1 MFCYNCGCQL
11 SEHDFCTACGA
22 DVYLFKR
29 IMFVSNMYY
38 NDGLEKA
45 EVRDL
50 TGAITS
56 LRQSLKFN
64 KNNIDAR
71 NLLGLVYFETGE
83 VVAALSE
90 WVISKN
96 LRPEKNIADD
106 FIDRLQSNS
115 GRLDSINQTIK
126 KYNQALVYCQQD
138 SKDLAVIQLKK
149 VLSLNPRFIRAHQ
162 LLALLYMDS
171 EQWERAEREL
181 RKCIEIDR
189 NNTKTLRYLKEVEL
203 MLVPDETVKQSGGK
217 RRKDETVRY
226 ISDNEM
232 IIQPLNVKE
241 PKNSGV
247 STLVNLG
254 IGLVIGL
261 AVTYFLLV
269 PAAQSNTK
277 TQMQEEIR
285 SISNESDARF
295 VRIQELESE
304 ADKLRIRIEELEA
317 EVDGFVGAG
326 GTVQTY
332 DSLLTVAA
340 NYLTN
345 QDNMATAADLENI
358 AQIIDLEGT
367 SEGFQS
373 LYQTLRGVIGPE
385 LAVTYYDE
393 GLEYFKHDEYSAA
406 IESLDKAV
414 YYDETHT
421 DALYYLARAYHAAG
435 NLEEAVETYRK
446 VLELFPNSNR
456 VSDIRSRLRDLGVT
470 PE

>member
-22 DVYLFKR
+22 DVYLYKR

-45 EVRDL
+45 GVRDL

-106 FIDRLQSNS
+106 YIDRLQSNS

-181 RKCIEIDR
+181 RKCIDIDR

-226 ISDNEM
+226 VSDNEM

-247 STLVNLG
+247 STLVNIG

-269 PAAQSNTK
+269 PAAQSNTR
-277 TQMQEEIR
+277 TQMQEETR
-285 SISNESDARF
+285 KISNESDARA

-304 ADKLRIRIEELEA
+304 AQKLNSRIEELQG
-317 EVDGFVGAG
+317 EVEGYTGAG

-340 NYLTN
+340 DYLMN

-358 AQIIDLEGT
+358 VQLIDLEST
-367 SEGFQS
+367 SEGFQN
-373 LYQTLRGVIGPE
+373 LYKTLRSVIGPE

-393 GLEYFKHDEYSAA
+393 AYEYFRHEEYPAA
-406 IESLDKAV
+406 IESFERAV

-421 DALYYLARAYHAAG
+421 DALYYLARAYHANG
-435 NLEEAVETYRK
+435 NLEEAIETYQK
-446 VLELFPNSNR
+446 VLELFPDSNR
-456 VSDIRSRLRDLGVT
+456 VNDTRGRLRELGVT
-470 PE
+470 VE